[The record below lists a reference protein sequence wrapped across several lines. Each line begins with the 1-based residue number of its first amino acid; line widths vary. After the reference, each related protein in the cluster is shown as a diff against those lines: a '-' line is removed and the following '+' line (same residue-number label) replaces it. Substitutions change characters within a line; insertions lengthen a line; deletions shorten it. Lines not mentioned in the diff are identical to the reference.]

1 MDSLILEAVAVAM
14 AHRGTCV
21 QHVTSGVSPEYMG
34 SRFSEPG
41 PSLAVGGGGDGWT
54 GARSGGTLT
63 WLLLWLPVHCRG
75 LTWH

>member
-1 MDSLILEAVAVAM
+1 MTSYEPVPICEGLSPWRTDGLMDSLILEAVAVAM

-41 PSLAVGGGGDGWT
+41 PSLAVGGGG
-54 GARSGGTLT
+54 
-63 WLLLWLPVHCRG
+63 WLDWS
-75 LTWH
+75 